1 MEPVPADTQTA
12 TCTLL
17 HSTVALSW
25 PRRFRATVLWDLS
38 GAEWCRVSLGGLP
51 VTGLSWT
58 QCEVS
63 KCLTFSHTRLF
74 TTCCPVSVGST
85 GAKIGFFIFWSPQGL
100 AHKFYNGEH
109 MLDCRGGSFPAPL
122 PGLWLPA
129 PIPEPPLLPSSAS
142 SGCYQLPSSP
152 LPGSFTGWQNSLP
165 GPVTKK

>member
-1 MEPVPADTQTA
+1 MA

-109 MLDCRGGSFPAPL
+109 MLDCRGGPFL
-122 PGLWLPA
+122 PPSRASGS
-129 PIPEPPLLPSSAS
+129 LLPSLSHHCFPLQPPLAATNSHLPLCPDPSRGGRTAS
-142 SGCYQLPSSP
+142 PAQSP
-152 LPGSFTGWQNSLP
+152 RNER
-165 GPVTKK
+165 VR